1 MKGECQSDS
10 AVIHANRIAMARDLV
25 TKSRSGST
33 NRLAREL
40 GIQYAYARRI
50 MQDLEESGLV
60 SAPDKR
66 GARTVASCVSVS
78 EK

>member
-1 MKGECQSDS
+1 MKGDSQSDR
-10 AVIHANRIAMARDLV
+10 AVMHANRIAMARDLV

>member
-1 MKGECQSDS
+1 
-10 AVIHANRIAMARDLV
+10 MARDLI

-50 MQDLEESGLV
+50 MQEMEECGLV

>member
-1 MKGECQSDS
+1 M
-10 AVIHANRIAMARDLV
+10 HANRIAMARDLV
-25 TKSRSGST
+25 TRSGSGST

-50 MQDLEESGLV
+50 MQELEHSGLV
-60 SAPDKR
+60 SALDKR
-66 GARTVASCVSVS
+66 GARTVGLGVSIS

>member
-1 MKGECQSDS
+1 MQGECQSDS
-10 AVIHANRIAMARDLV
+10 VVMHANRIAMARDLV

>member
-1 MKGECQSDS
+1 MKGDSQCDS
-10 AVIHANRIAMARDLV
+10 AVMHANRIAMARYLV

-50 MQDLEESGLV
+50 MQELEGAGLV

-66 GARTVASCVSVS
+66 GARTVASGVFVS

>member
-1 MKGECQSDS
+1 MAADSQSDS
-10 AVIHANRIAMARDLV
+10 AVMHANRIAMARDLV

>member
-1 MKGECQSDS
+1 MKGDSQSDRT
-10 AVIHANRIAMARDLV
+10 VMHANRIAMARDLV